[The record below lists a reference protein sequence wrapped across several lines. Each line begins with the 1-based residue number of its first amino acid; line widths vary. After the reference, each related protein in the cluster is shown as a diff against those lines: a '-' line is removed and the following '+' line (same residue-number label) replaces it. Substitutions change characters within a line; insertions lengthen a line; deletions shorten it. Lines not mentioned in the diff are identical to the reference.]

1 MTGKFGG
8 FYHSLFCF
16 VTFRFHEKFLYYR
29 YTIYYYKG
37 KGVWEIRPVL
47 PCNRVSKYFCANY
60 STNGISL
67 VKQILLMYSDGG
79 GHHNVNYNFTKIY
92 LISLFLQLDLD
103 MLVELIC
110 FLTQSWVNPS
120 EKSNV
125 SVKCSFTELCT
136 GENQDDR
143 YVWG

>member
-1 MTGKFGG
+1 
-8 FYHSLFCF
+8 
-16 VTFRFHEKFLYYR
+16 
-29 YTIYYYKG
+29 
-37 KGVWEIRPVL
+37 
-47 PCNRVSKYFCANY
+47 
-60 STNGISL
+60 
-67 VKQILLMYSDGG
+67 MYSDGG

-143 YVWG
+143 YV